1 MPDSAHP
8 PTSSTPTRRRHVP
21 VKALLTAMAAMLLTG
36 CQATLFAGMNGVSKS
51 SGVVAKRGIVY
62 DAQHQ
67 LKLDVY
73 RPAGLNVAQGE
84 RAPVVVFFYGGS
96 WKDGKRQWYRWVGE
110 ALARRGLVAVLP
122 TYREYPQVKLD
133 GFMTDAANAVGWA
146 YAHAAQ
152 FGGDPQRMFLMGHSA
167 GGQIAALLATNEKW
181 LATVDMHPR
190 QLDGF
195 VGLAGP
201 YDFLPLKE
209 QDYIDMFGQTHEQQL
224 RSQPVHYVNGNEPP
238 MLLLQGKD
246 DKIVAPKNARSMAA
260 ALRAQGEPVQ
270 TKFYP
275 DIGHIMLLLS
285 MSRPFR
291 SKADTLQD
299 AVTWIKAHAVPRDG
313 NGAELGEKA
322 AVSP

>member
-8 PTSSTPTRRRHVP
+8 SASSTPNRRRHGP
-21 VKALLTAMAAMLLTG
+21 LKILLMAIGAVLLTG
-36 CQATLFAGMNGVSKS
+36 CQATLFAGINGVSKS
-51 SGVVAKRGIVY
+51 SGVVATHDIVY

-73 RPAGLNVAQGE
+73 RPAGLNLAQGQ

-96 WKDGKRQWYRWVGE
+96 WKSGKRQWYRWVGE

-146 YAHAAQ
+146 HAHAAQ
-152 FGGDPQRMFLMGHSA
+152 YGGDPRQMFLMGHSA
-167 GGQIAALLATNEKW
+167 GGMIAALLATNEQW
-181 LATVDMHPR
+181 LAGVDMHPR

-209 QDYIDMFGQTHEQQL
+209 QDYINMFGATHAEQL

-238 MLLLQGKD
+238 MLLLQGKA
-246 DKIVAPKNARSMAA
+246 DKVVALKNTYSMAA
-260 ALRAQGEPVQ
+260 AMRAQGESVQ

-275 DIGHIMLLLS
+275 DVGHIMLLLS

-291 SKADTLQD
+291 GRADTLQD
-299 AVTWIKAHAVPRDG
+299 AVTWIKAHAVPRDAS
-313 NGAELGEKA
+313 GAEIGKKA
-322 AVSP
+322 AVLP

>member
-1 MPDSAHP
+1 MPDSAMP
-8 PTSSTPTRRRHVP
+8 PTSSSSARRSHRP
-21 VKALLTAMAAMLLTG
+21 VKALLMAIAAVLLTG
-36 CQATLFAGMNGVSKS
+36 CQATLFSSINAVSRS
-51 SGVVAKRGIVY
+51 SGVVARRDIVY

-73 RPAGLNVAQGE
+73 RPADLNVAQGE
-84 RAPVVVFFYGGS
+84 RAPVVVFFYGGN
-96 WKDGKRQWYRWVGE
+96 WKDGKRQWYQWVGE

-122 TYREYPQVKLD
+122 TYREYPKVKLD

-146 YAHAAQ
+146 HEHAAE
-152 FGGDPQRMFLMGHSA
+152 FGGDPRQMLLMGHSA

-209 QDYIDMFGQTHEQQL
+209 QDYIDMFGETHEQQL

-238 MLLLQGKD
+238 MLLLQGTD
-246 DKIVAPKNARSMAA
+246 DNVVALKNTRSMAA

-291 SKADTLQD
+291 DKADTLQD
-299 AVTWIKAHAVPRDG
+299 SVGWIKAHAVPRDG
-313 NGAELGEKA
+313 SGAEIGEKA